1 MMEPLFWFAV
11 ATIFFI
17 VALFKWY
24 IFKPINKNLLPPSP
38 PKLPIIGNLHQIGSH
53 PHRSLDALA
62 QRYGPLTLLHF
73 GKVRVLVVSSADAAR
88 QILKTHDLIFAN
100 RPKLTP
106 LEKLFYGSKD
116 VATSPYVNLSE
127 VLYTLTNDVL
137 CTVALGRKYSAGGE
151 GVSKFRKL
159 LGEAMELMGGFYV
172 GDYISWLGWV
182 CNFNGFNAKLE
193 KTAKGIDDFLDGV
206 VEEHEKRMSNCGEV
220 EDDHHQDF
228 VDVLLG
234 IQKENTLG
242 FPIDRVSIKAIIFN
256 MFGAG
261 TDTTYTLLEWAMTEL
276 LRHPKIMKEVQ
287 NEIREIVGDKSNVTE
302 DDLDKFH
309 YLKAVFKE
317 TLRIHPPIPILLPR
331 QSTQDVKINGYD
343 IPEGTQV
350 YINYATIAKDRASW
364 DQADEFRPERFLV
377 NPSIN
382 FLGKDLQFIPFGAG
396 RRICPGIEFTMRVNE
411 LALASL
417 LNKFDWSQPCEER
430 EEAMDITESTGA
442 TKHKKSPLIALA
454 TPYSR

>member
-1 MMEPLFWFAV
+1 
-11 ATIFFI
+11 
-17 VALFKWY
+17 
-24 IFKPINKNLLPPSP
+24 
-38 PKLPIIGNLHQIGSH
+38 
-53 PHRSLDALA
+53 
-62 QRYGPLTLLHF
+62 
-73 GKVRVLVVSSADAAR
+73 
-88 QILKTHDLIFAN
+88 
-100 RPKLTP
+100 
-106 LEKLFYGSKD
+106 
-116 VATSPYVNLSE
+116 
-127 VLYTLTNDVL
+127 
-137 CTVALGRKYSAGGE
+137 
-151 GVSKFRKL
+151 
-159 LGEAMELMGGFYV
+159 
-172 GDYISWLGWV
+172 
-182 CNFNGFNAKLE
+182 
-193 KTAKGIDDFLDGV
+193 
-206 VEEHEKRMSNCGEV
+206 
-220 EDDHHQDF
+220 
-228 VDVLLG
+228 
-234 IQKENTLG
+234 
-242 FPIDRVSIKAIIFN
+242 

-382 FLGKDLQFIPFGAG
+382 FLGNDLQFIPFGAG

-430 EEAMDITESTGA
+430 EEDMDITESTGA

>member
-1 MMEPLFWFAV
+1 M
-11 ATIFFI
+11 
-17 VALFKWY
+17 
-24 IFKPINKNLLPPSP
+24 
-38 PKLPIIGNLHQIGSH
+38 
-53 PHRSLDALA
+53 
-62 QRYGPLTLLHF
+62 LLHF

-116 VATSPYVNLSE
+116 VATSPYGEYWRQIKSICVLHLLSNRRIHSFRNVRAEEVGLMIKKIESLVSSSLPVNLSE

-382 FLGKDLQFIPFGAG
+382 FLGNDLQFIPFGAG

-430 EEAMDITESTGA
+430 EEDMDITESTGA